1 MRRGALSGALRSE
14 EVDPR
19 VARSLQTILH
29 AALEELG
36 DVGYGAF
43 TIESVASRAGVGKS
57 TIYRHWPS
65 KLALI
70 EGAFQTLHEQAAPDI
85 VSGSPRERV
94 ERIVRHVAEVVAG
107 KPFSSCIPALI
118 DGAERNRDVR
128 RFHHRFQRE
137 ARKPLVAVI
146 AIGVECGDFESHI
159 DPELTAIALVGAI
172 FYRRLMTSEPFRPAQ
187 AADLVAT
194 TFGAPGTSRTR

>member
-1 MRRGALSGALRSE
+1 MRRGAQSSDL
-14 EVDPR
+14 DPR

-65 KLALI
+65 KLGLI
-70 EGAFQTLHEQAAPDI
+70 EGAFQTLHEQEAPDI
-85 VSGSPRERV
+85 VSGSSRERV

-107 KPFSSCIPALI
+107 KPFSACIPALI

-146 AIGVECGDFESHI
+146 ASGVASGEFPPHI
-159 DPELTAIALVGAI
+159 DPALTAIALVGAI
-172 FYRRLMTSEPFRPAQ
+172 FYQRLMTSKPFKPAQ
-187 AADLVAT
+187 AGDLVAT
-194 TFGAPGTSRTR
+194 TFGSAGNSRAH

>member
-1 MRRGALSGALRSE
+1 MRRGARPGA

-19 VARSLQTILH
+19 VARSHQTILR

-43 TIESVASRAGVGKS
+43 TMESVAARAGVGKS

-65 KLALI
+65 KLPLI
-70 EGAFQTLHEQAAPDI
+70 EAAFRTLHEQTAPDI
-85 VSGSPRERV
+85 VTGSPRERV
-94 ERIVRHVAEVVAG
+94 ERILRYVAEVVSR
-107 KPFSSCIPALI
+107 KPFSSCLPALI

-137 ARKPLVAVI
+137 ARRPLVAVI
-146 AIGVECGDFESHI
+146 ASGVASGDLPSHVN
-159 DPELTAIALVGAI
+159 PELAATALVGAI
-172 FYRRLMTSEPFRPAQ
+172 IYRRLMTSEPFR
-187 AADLVAT
+187 AAHASELVVT
-194 TFGAPGTSRTR
+194 ILGE

>member
-1 MRRGALSGALRSE
+1 MRRGARPGA

-19 VARSLQTILH
+19 VARSHQTILR

-43 TIESVASRAGVGKS
+43 TMESVAARAGVGKS

-65 KLALI
+65 KLPLI
-70 EGAFQTLHEQAAPDI
+70 EAAFRTLHEQTAPDI
-85 VSGSPRERV
+85 VTGSPRERV
-94 ERIVRHVAEVVAG
+94 ERILRYVAEVVSR
-107 KPFSSCIPALI
+107 KPFSSCLPALI

-137 ARKPLVAVI
+137 ARRPLVAVI
-146 AIGVECGDFESHI
+146 ASGVASGDLPSHVN
-159 DPELTAIALVGAI
+159 PELAATALVGAI
-172 FYRRLMTSEPFRPAQ
+172 IYRRLMTSEPFRAVH
-187 AADLVAT
+187 ASDLVVT
-194 TFGAPGTSRTR
+194 ILGE

>member
-1 MRRGALSGALRSE
+1 MRRSALRSE

-43 TIESVASRAGVGKS
+43 TIESVAARAGVGKS

-94 ERIVRHVAEVVAG
+94 ERIVRHVAEVVAR

-146 AIGVECGDFESHI
+146 EIGVECGDFESHI
-159 DPELTAIALVGAI
+159 DPELAAIALVGAI
-172 FYRRLMTSEPFRPAQ
+172 FYRRLMTGEPFRPAQ
-187 AADLVAT
+187 AGDLVAT
-194 TFGAPGTSRTR
+194 TFGAATRSRAR

>member
-1 MRRGALSGALRSE
+1 MRRGARPGA

-19 VARSLQTILH
+19 VARSHQTILR

-43 TIESVASRAGVGKS
+43 TMESVAARAGVGKS

-65 KLALI
+65 KLPLI
-70 EGAFQTLHEQAAPDI
+70 EAAFRTLHEQTAPDI
-85 VSGSPRERV
+85 VTGSPRERV
-94 ERIVRHVAEVVAG
+94 ERILRYVAEVVSR
-107 KPFSSCIPALI
+107 KPFSSCLPALI

-137 ARKPLVAVI
+137 ARRPLVAVI
-146 AIGVECGDFESHI
+146 ASGVASGDLPSHVN
-159 DPELTAIALVGAI
+159 PELAATALVGAI
-172 FYRRLMTSEPFRPAQ
+172 IYRRLMTSEPFRAVH
-187 AADLVAT
+187 ASELVVT
-194 TFGAPGTSRTR
+194 ILGE